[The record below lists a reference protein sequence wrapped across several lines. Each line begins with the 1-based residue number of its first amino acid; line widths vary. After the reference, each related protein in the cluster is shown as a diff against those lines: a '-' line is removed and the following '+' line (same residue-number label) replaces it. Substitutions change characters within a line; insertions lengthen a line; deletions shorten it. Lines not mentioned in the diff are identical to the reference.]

1 MRYSSR
7 GGLKGDAMAM
17 NLKHLVLL
25 CAAVAL
31 PMSPA
36 AQQLEREVGVVSE
49 DVEGR
54 LEGYSYQEGPVSTLE
69 FHGTAIA
76 LGASGSGRV
85 EFQDGRAS
93 VEVSVRKLPDPAS
106 LGPFSTYVLWAVTAD
121 GRANNIGS
129 IETRNGAGSLDT
141 STPLSQFALIVSAEP
156 HFAVTAPSKYL
167 VLRNLGRQ
175 VRGQRV
181 MIPGLTERIDYTG
194 LAPQV
199 ADPKARYKVPA
210 DLLQARYA
218 LAIARG
224 AEADKYA
231 ADEFGKAAALLAKA
245 EEAQASRKYAIR
257 KTVPLVA
264 RDAVQMGEDARRQ
277 AILGRQAADAAA
289 LAAEEA
295 RRREE
300 TAAAA
305 RRDAEEKARIEA
317 ELAAQEAARQQA
329 LAAEQAAREAAA
341 EAQRQARADLTA
353 RLNRALPTRQTER
366 GIVAEIAG
374 VQFAT
379 GMADLRPEA
388 REALAR
394 FAGIIGVYP
403 SIRVKVEGHTD
414 STGSRETNQKLSLAR
429 ATVVRDYL
437 AEQGVEASHIEVEGL
452 GPDQPVAD
460 NATAEGRARN
470 RRVEI
475 ILTGDLL
482 AQP

>member
-1 MRYSSR
+1 
-7 GGLKGDAMAM
+7 M
-17 NLKHLVLL
+17 NGIRLAARALAALALVLPF
-25 CAAVAL
+25 AL
-31 PMSPA
+31 H

-76 LGASGSGRV
+76 LGAEGTGEV

-93 VEVSVRKLPDPAS
+93 VEISVRKLPDPAS

-129 IETRNGAGSLDT
+129 IEVVKGLGSLET
-141 STPLSQFALIVSAEP
+141 STSLSQFALIVSAEP

-167 VLRNLGRQ
+167 VLRNLGKRI
-175 VRGQRV
+175 RGQRV
-181 MIPGLTERIDYTG
+181 MIPGLTERLDYKN
-194 LAPQV
+194 LARQV
-199 ADPKARYKVPA
+199 VDPKARYKVPA
-210 DLLQARYA
+210 DLVQARYA

-231 ADEFGKAAALLAKA
+231 TDEFGQAAALLAKA
-245 EEAQASRKYAIR
+245 EEAQASKKYSLR
-257 KTVPLVA
+257 KTVPLIA

-277 AILGRQAADAAA
+277 ALLGRQAADAAA

-295 RRREE
+295 RKREE
-300 TAAAA
+300 AAAAA

-317 ELAAQEAARQQA
+317 ELAAQDAARQKA

-374 VQFAT
+374 VQFAV
-379 GMADLRPEA
+379 GLADLRPEA

-403 SIRVKVEGHTD
+403 SIQVKVEGHTD
-414 STGSRETNQKLSLAR
+414 STGSYETNQKLSLAR
-429 ATVVRDYL
+429 AVTVRDYL
-437 AEQGVEASHIEVEGL
+437 VAQGVEASHIGVEGL

-482 AQP
+482 P